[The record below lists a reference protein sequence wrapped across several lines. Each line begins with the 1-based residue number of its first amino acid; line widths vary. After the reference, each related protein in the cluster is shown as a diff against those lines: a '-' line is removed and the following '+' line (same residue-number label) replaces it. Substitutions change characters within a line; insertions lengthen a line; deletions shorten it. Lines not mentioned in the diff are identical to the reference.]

1 MSSSAWP
8 PELKAWV
15 QQCLSKATA
24 SNKDAVNSEL
34 KQILFRA
41 HADGTIK
48 TTDWSK
54 VELAS
59 LKAQAQ
65 RTTHV
70 PLPPR
75 INITTTSFGPKPIV
89 PPQASTSFNPSTYLS
104 SSAAGGPS
112 TTTPAPAL
120 AITTSSEKKKKKK
133 KNDGSAKSS
142 FPTPY
147 HFTSSTEE
155 QEALARRAARFQKP
169 AETSSIAGGVDRWFG
184 GGDSDESL
192 NGIGMVPGQVGKR
205 KMRGKGGLGYSGE
218 EVMEVDPNVIDWDKH
233 TIRGTCTKL
242 EKSYL
247 RLTSEP
253 KPADVRPLH
262 ILQQTLQLLKRKW
275 KEDHNYAYALDQ
287 FKSMRQ
293 DLTVQRIKNDFTVE
307 VYEIHARIAL
317 EAKDLGEYNQC
328 QTMLRQLY
336 ELGIKGHPQEFLSY
350 RIIYLLHT
358 RNRSD
363 MATLLAQLTQTE
375 KSDRGVKHALDVHAA
390 LATSNYARFF
400 KLFTSAPNMSGYI
413 MDHFVERERIAAL
426 AIMSKGYM
434 TLSLTYVTT
443 TLAFD
448 TEEETDAFLQ
458 AHDAAIYVP
467 ISASTTNNNHWKPIR
482 LPPLHERTWDC
493 RKAHAACATGIGKY
507 RVVDLK
513 GQVD

>member
-34 KQILFRA
+34 KQMLFRA
-41 HADGTIK
+41 HADGTIN

-54 VELAS
+54 VELSS

-70 PLPPR
+70 PIPP
-75 INITTTSFGPKPIV
+75 P
-89 PPQASTSFNPSTYLS
+89 STSFNPSTYLS
-104 SSAAGGPS
+104 SPAAGGPS
-112 TTTPAPAL
+112 VQPTPS
-120 AITTSSEKKKKKK
+120 TSEKKKKKK
-133 KNDGSAKSS
+133 KNDGSAKSA

-147 HFTSSTEE
+147 HFTSSAEE

-169 AETSSIAGGVDRWFG
+169 AASSSSSSAMGGGVDRWFV
-184 GGDSDESL
+184 DEEGSV
-192 NGIGMVPGQVGKR
+192 NGLGMVPGQVGKR
-205 KMRGKGGLGYSGE
+205 KMRGKGGLGYSGD

-233 TIRGTCTKL
+233 TIRGTSTKL

-253 KPADVRPLH
+253 NPADVRPLH

-275 KEDHNYAYALDQ
+275 KDNHNYAYALDQ

-350 RIIYLLHT
+350 RIMYLLHT

-363 MATLLAQLTQTE
+363 MATLLAQLTSTE
-375 KSDRGVKHALDVHAA
+375 KSDPGVKHALDVHAA
-390 LATSNYARFF
+390 LATSNYVRFF
-400 KLFTSAPNMSGYI
+400 RLFTTAPNMSGYI

-426 AIMSKGYM
+426 AIMSKGFM
-434 TLSLTYVTT
+434 TLTLTYITT

-448 TEEETDAFLQ
+448 SEEESDAFLQ
-458 AHDAAIYVP
+458 DHNAAVYVP
-467 ISASTTNNNHWKPIR
+467 SQSTNQSNNHWKPIKP
-482 LPPLHERTWDC
+482 PPLHERVWDC
-493 RKAHAACATGIGKY
+493 KKAHAACAAGISKY

>member
-34 KQILFRA
+34 KQMLFKA
-41 HADGTIK
+41 HADGTIN

-54 VELAS
+54 VELSS
-59 LKAQAQ
+59 LKAQVQ

-70 PLPPR
+70 PVPPR
-75 INITTTSFGPKPIV
+75 INITTTSF
-89 PPQASTSFNPSTYLS
+89 
-104 SSAAGGPS
+104 AGGS
-112 TTTPAPAL
+112 TAPQSTPA
-120 AITTSSEKKKKKK
+120 SEKKKRKK

-147 HFTSSTEE
+147 HFTTSAEE

-169 AETSSIAGGVDRWFG
+169 AASSSSMGGGVDRWFV
-184 GGDSDESL
+184 DEEGSV
-192 NGIGMVPGQVGKR
+192 NGLGMVPGQVGKR

-233 TIRGTCTKL
+233 TIRGTSTKL

-253 KPADVRPLH
+253 NPADVRPLH

-275 KEDHNYAYALDQ
+275 KDNHNYAYALDQ

-350 RIIYLLHT
+350 RIMYLLHT

-363 MATLLAQLTQTE
+363 MATLLAQLTSSE
-375 KSDRGVKHALDVHAA
+375 KSDPGVKHALDVHAA
-390 LATSNYARFF
+390 LATSNYVRFF
-400 KLFTSAPNMSGYI
+400 RLFTTAPNMSGYI

-434 TLSLTYVTT
+434 TLPLTYVTT
-443 TLAFD
+443 SLAFD
-448 TEEETDAFLQ
+448 SEEESDTFLH
-458 AHDAAIYVP
+458 AHDAAIYILP
-467 ISASTTNNNHWKPIR
+467 PNQPNNPWKPIKQA
-482 LPPLHERTWDC
+482 PLHERLWDC
-493 RKAHAACATGIGKY
+493 KKAHAACATGMSKY

>member
-15 QQCLSKATA
+15 QQCLAKATI

-34 KQILFRA
+34 KQILFKA
-41 HADGTIK
+41 HADGSIN
-48 TTDWSK
+48 TTDWTK
-54 VELAS
+54 VELNS

-70 PLPPR
+70 PVPPR
-75 INITTTSFGPKPIV
+75 INITTASFSTPFTAAP
-89 PPQASTSFNPSTYLS
+89 ASTSFNPSTYLS

-112 TTTPAPAL
+112 SSSTATNTTT
-120 AITTSSEKKKKKK
+120 EKKKKKK

-147 HFTSSTEE
+147 HFISSAEE
-155 QEALARRAARFQKP
+155 QEALAKRAARFQKP
-169 AETSSIAGGVDRWFG
+169 STSATSSSMAGGVGRWFD
-184 GGDSDESL
+184 GGDEEGSL
-192 NGIGMVPGQVGKR
+192 NASGLVPGQVGKR
-205 KMRGKGGLGYSGE
+205 KMRGKGGLGYSGD

-233 TIRGTCTKL
+233 TIRGTSTKL

-253 KPADVRPLH
+253 NPADVRPLQ
-262 ILQQTLQLLKRKW
+262 ILKQTLQLLKGKW
-275 KEDHNYAYALDQ
+275 RDNHNYAYALDQ

-350 RIIYLLHT
+350 RIMYLLHT
-358 RNRSD
+358 KNRSD
-363 MATLLAQLTQTE
+363 MAALLAQLTAGE
-375 KSDRGVKHALDVHAA
+375 KSDPGVKHALDVHAA
-390 LATSNYARFF
+390 LATSNYVRFF
-400 KLFTSAPNMSGYI
+400 RLFATAPNMSGYI

-426 AIMSKGYM
+426 AIMSKGFM
-434 TLSLTYVTT
+434 TLPLTYITT
-443 TLAFD
+443 SLAFD
-448 TEEETDAFLQ
+448 SEEEADTFLST
-458 AHDAAIYVP
+458 HDAAIYTAPQPVQ
-467 ISASTTNNNHWKPIR
+467 SNNHWKPIKP
-482 LPPLHERTWDC
+482 PPLLERIWDC
-493 RKAHAACATGIGKY
+493 RKAHAACAKGIGKY